1 MILREKYI
9 MWVDEIDNEDE
20 IVYAVGHKKV
30 SESEDSIIKFTTE
43 FDFEWLRIML
53 AEQYD
58 EFMQL
63 GRMFYY
69 IHIIEPGC
77 EINRIEL
84 TNFEGLTEE
93 EIESAKKRAEDW
105 ANHLKEE

>member
-1 MILREKYI
+1 

-30 SESEDSIIKFTTE
+30 SESEDSLIKFTTE
-43 FDFEWLRIML
+43 FDFEWLKIIL

-69 IHIIEPGC
+69 IHIIESGC

-84 TNFEGLTEE
+84 TNFEELTEE
-93 EIESAKKRAEDW
+93 EIKSAKKRAEDL